1 MLIAMDELV
10 EEDDEAPSKKVEK
23 KLDFNFGQQDQLSDD
38 DQEEEDDLLN
48 EANRLH
54 DPASGSQATLL
65 FENPG
70 THL

>member
-38 DQEEEDDLLN
+38 GLEEDDLLN
-48 EANRLH
+48 QANRLH

>member
-38 DQEEEDDLLN
+38 GLEEDDLLN